1 MEFEWDAKKS
11 SANEKKHGIDFQ
23 TARNIWLDENRIEIY
38 APHPVEDRRITIGK
52 HQDKLWTAILPCE
65 VIPFASFLYDMPEKR
80 RQSYMANNKLAKNS
94 AEFDRRF
101 DSGEDIH
108 DLIDMSKATV
118 IHHGKKVRIT
128 LDVAESLVK
137 DIDEIRQQIGV
148 DRGAL
153 IKVWL
158 HERIKQ
164 EKAVSRIR
172 E

>member
-1 MEFEWDAKKS
+1 MRKK
-11 SANEKKHGIDFQ
+11 
-23 TARNIWLDENRIEIY
+23 RL
-38 APHPVEDRRITIGK
+38 
-52 HQDKLWTAILPCE
+52 AI
-65 VIPFASFLYDMPEKR
+65 S
-80 RQSYMANNKLAKNS
+80 S

-118 IHHGKKVRIT
+118 NRQGKKVRIT

-137 DIDEIRQQIGV
+137 DIDDIRKRIGV

-158 HERIKQ
+158 HEKVKQ
-164 EKAVSRIR
+164 EKAVRTGK
-172 E
+172 